1 MIEKLKSGYRLS
13 CPHEINQIKSWKP
26 KELFQNLSEICFKA
40 DPMERAS
47 FSEVLTRIEKEL
59 TEEEISLYEQMSEKY
74 RSTLSSRY
82 SRLSVIE
89 C

>member
-1 MIEKLKSGYRLS
+1 M
-13 CPHEINQIKSWKP
+13 
-26 KELFQNLSEICFKA
+26 CFKA
-40 DPMERAS
+40 DPMKRAI

-59 TEEEISLYEQMSEKY
+59 TMEEIAHYEKLSERY
-74 RSTLSSRY
+74 RSTLSSSC